1 MKNETNGLTSRH
13 LTMMALGTVI
23 GGSFFLG
30 SSVAIQSTGPSII
43 LSYILCGIL
52 VYFIL
57 FALSEMTVST
67 QAVGSFRSFASEYVS
82 EGTGF
87 VVGWVYWT
95 GMVIAM
101 SSEATAV
108 SLLVKEWLPNISLP
122 ILGSFIIIV
131 VTLLNLLGAKQL
143 SRLEG
148 ILAAIK
154 VFAIVAF
161 ILLGISLI
169 TGIFPNIPAVGN
181 SLFVTEP
188 FFRGGIK
195 NLAGSML
202 IVLFT
207 YAGFEIIGLAASET
221 KDKQKT
227 IPRAIHYTVFL
238 LIALYILCIGVLLFL
253 IPTDALSD
261 SVSPLVSALNR
272 YNLTW
277 AGTAMNI
284 ILISAI
290 LSTMLA
296 AMFGVGRMIRSL
308 VEDGLGPRFLK
319 DNTEVPY
326 RGILFSGLIMLFAL
340 LVGMLF
346 PRVYLFL
353 ISSGGFALLFT
364 YIILMVTHIRFRKV
378 NGKPEG
384 NCRLYG
390 FPYSSFFTLIGLLI
404 AMISMPFVSGQTA
417 GFYAGIILVIFYSV
431 SYAILKYVSTRKLQK
446 VLVKY
451 SKIPSKHSYITEFSE
466 EFHNSKD
473 QKDVKNKKEIES
485 KKDSIK
491 NSDKF

>member
-1 MKNETNGLTSRH
+1 MKNEKNGLTSRH

-43 LSYILCGIL
+43 LSYIVCGIL

-67 QAVGSFRSFASEYVS
+67 EAVGSFRSFASQYVS

-108 SLLVKEWLPNISLP
+108 SLLLKQWIPNISLP
-122 ILGSFIIIV
+122 ILGSGIIIV

-148 ILAAIK
+148 ALAAIK
-154 VFAIVAF
+154 IFAIIAF
-161 ILLGISLI
+161 IILGILLI
-169 TGIFPNIPAVGN
+169 IGVFSDIPAVGN
-181 SLFVTEP
+181 QIFTSEP
-188 FFRGGIK
+188 FFQGGIK

-207 YAGFEIIGLAASET
+207 YSGFEIIGLAASET

-227 IPRAIHYTVFL
+227 IPKAIHATVFSI
-238 LIALYILCIGVLLFL
+238 LILYLLCIGILLFL
-253 IPTDALSD
+253 IPTADLND
-261 SVSPLVSALNR
+261 NVSPLVSALNR

-277 AGTAMNI
+277 AGTTMNV

-296 AMFGVGRMIRSL
+296 AIFGIGRMIRSL
-308 VEDGLGPRFLK
+308 VEDGLGPRFLR
-319 DNTEVPY
+319 DTTEVPY
-326 RGILFSGLIMLFAL
+326 RGILFSGFCMLLAL
-340 LVGMLF
+340 LIGTLF

-353 ISSGGFALLFT
+353 ISAGGFSLLFT
-364 YIILMVTHIRFRKV
+364 YIILMITHIRFRKV

-390 FPYSSFFTLIGLLI
+390 FPYSSFITLIGLLI
-404 AMISMPFVSGQTA
+404 ALVSMPFVSGQTA
-417 GFYAGIILVIFYSV
+417 GFYAGLFLVFFYGIT
-431 SYAILKYVSTRKLQK
+431 YAIFKFASTRKLRK
-446 VLVKY
+446 VLVEY
-451 SKIPSKHSYITEFSE
+451 SKLPSKQSFLAEFSE
-466 EFHNSKD
+466 EFHDPDHSSKTD
-473 QKDVKNKKEIES
+473 SSKKEE
-485 KKDSIK
+485 
-491 NSDKF
+491 